1 MIEAPT
7 VKAQEA
13 ASPTHTKADLNIK
26 VTSVKKGDGSPLFA
40 ADDDKEQIEH
50 NFGFS
55 GHSIEEYSAVI
66 ENKLDALHS
75 IEEQK
80 KS

>member
-1 MIEAPT
+1 M
-7 VKAQEA
+7 
-13 ASPTHTKADLNIK
+13 DLK
-26 VTSVKKGDGSPLFA
+26 VTSVKRHDGSSLFS

-80 KS
+80 KSQDKV